1 MPQRFVC
8 LYNGCPTI
16 CKSRRGLTYHTRQ
29 TPHPATR
36 VHASLYP
43 SPPPPSPPAPS
54 LPPPPSPPS
63 LLPSPPLPPSQ
74 SLPPLSPSPSP
85 PPQSPQ
91 VYPAAQA
98 PQEQR
103 RKKYHPYLT
112 GMTFNFTSSSCLS
125 SQCGKVC
132 HATPMETLCLLEL
145 HHLHDLCLKHPG
157 IHLWM
162 ACSSRLQ
169 ISYTDVPRCQQ
180 EILMNSL
187 TYRQNQWKLAT
198 PPHHSNRMTMYTKP
212 SMPRTTVMLLGN
224 ALWFPIMGR

>member
-1 MPQRFVC
+1 MPQHFVC
-8 LYNGCPTI
+8 LYNSCPTI
-16 CKSRRGLTYHTRQ
+16 CKSQRGLTYHTWQ
-29 TPHPATR
+29 IHHDANR

-43 SPPPPSPPAPS
+43 SPPPLSPPPPS

-63 LLPSPPLPPSQ
+63 LLPSPPLPPSP
-74 SLPPLSPSPSP
+74 SLPPR
-85 PPQSPQ
+85 SPQ
-91 VYPAAQA
+91 VHPAAQA

-157 IHLWM
+157 IHLLI

-180 EILMNSL
+180 ETLMNSL
-187 TYRQNQWKLAT
+187 TYGRNRWKLAT

-212 SMPRTTVMLLGN
+212 SMPCTMVMLLGN